1 MGGITKTMKLCTKC
15 LRIWKNAV
23 KPQVQKTE
31 EAPITVA

>member
-23 KPQVQKTE
+23 KPQVVEKVET
-31 EAPITVA
+31 PVAVS